1 MTTARPGLTA
11 RALLACVGITAL
23 AAALAGGILRITNS
37 GAPRVGSNV
46 MVNQPGV
53 IDASNSPSIR
63 RNPIRPANLVAT
75 YRVDRPNFSATVQWS
90 VDGGRSWQPTRLPL
104 PPGADRPFAP
114 DLDFGPDGVLHVLYS
129 NLVGRGNRP
138 DNLWMST
145 STDGGRTLS
154 PPVLVAKGLTF
165 QPRLVADSR
174 GTLYVTWLQASNTG
188 NLSFVCEPPYVVAL
202 SSTDGGRTFSAPVR
216 ASDPERQRVGAASPV
231 VDGEGRLMVM
241 YEDFKDDRRD
251 FENLDGPPWDRPFAL
266 VLTTSTDG
274 GRTFSAGTEVD
285 AGIVPTRRFLPFL
298 PDFPS
303 LAAGAGRTLYVS
315 WADGRDGDDDVFLR
329 RSDDGGRTWSPAV
342 RVNDNRLRDG
352 TVQDLPAV
360 AVAPGGR
367 VDVVF
372 YDRRRDP
379 TNVMTDVTLATSTD
393 GGRSWKNT
401 RLSDRSFDSR
411 VGPVADARFMADFGS
426 RLGLVSARERTYA
439 AWADTR
445 FGSDTTGR
453 QDIAFVAVRPTAESF
468 ILSRWPVLIGLAALG
483 LFALGLTALVG
494 AWRRTSPRRPL
505 PDGRLEAQP
514 APSL

>member
-1 MTTARPGLTA
+1 MAVGRRQFSRARVILVLVGLI
-11 RALLACVGITAL
+11 ALVLACVG
-23 AAALAGGILRITNS
+23 GVLRITHPS
-37 GAPRVGSNV
+37 ATRVGSNV
-46 MVNQPGV
+46 LVNQPGV

-63 RNPIRPANLVAT
+63 RNPVRPQNLVAT
-75 YRVDRPNFSATVQWS
+75 YRVDRPNFSAMLQS
-90 VDGGRSWQPTRLPL
+90 SFDGGRSWRPTPLPL

-114 DLDFGPDGVLHVLYS
+114 DLVFDPRGDLHVLYS

-138 DNLWMST
+138 DNLWMAT
-145 STDGGRTLS
+145 SADGGRTLS
-154 PPVLVAKGLTF
+154 SPVLVAKGLTF

-174 GTLYVTWLQASNTG
+174 GTVYATWLQASNTG
-188 NLSFVCEPPYVVAL
+188 NLSFVGEPPYVVAVR
-202 SSTDGGRTFSAPVR
+202 STDGGTTFSTPVR
-216 ASDPERQRVGAASPV
+216 VSDPERERVGAASPV
-231 VDGEGRLMVM
+231 IDGEGRLVVM

-274 GRTFSAGTEVD
+274 GRTFPAGTELE
-285 AGIVPTRRFLPFL
+285 AGIVASRRFLPFL

-303 LAAGAGRTLYVS
+303 LAAGAGRTLYAS
-315 WADGRDGDDDVFLR
+315 WADGRNGDDDAFLR
-329 RSDDGGRTWSPAV
+329 RSDDGGRTWLPAV
-342 RVNDNRLRDG
+342 RVNDNPLHDG
-352 TVQDLPAV
+352 TVQNLPAV

-379 TNVMTDVTLATSTD
+379 TNVMTDVTLATSND

-411 VGPVADARFMADFGS
+411 VGPVADARFTADFGS
-426 RLGLVSARERTYA
+426 RLSLDSARKHIDA

-445 FGSDTTGR
+445 FGNDTTGR
-453 QDIAFVAVRPTAESF
+453 QDVVFVEVGLTAHSF
-468 ILSRWPVLIGLAALG
+468 ILSRWPVMIGLTALGLAAL
-483 LFALGLTALVG
+483 AG
-494 AWRRTSPRRPL
+494 AWRRTGSRGPPGDDRS
-505 PDGRLEAQP
+505 DAQP